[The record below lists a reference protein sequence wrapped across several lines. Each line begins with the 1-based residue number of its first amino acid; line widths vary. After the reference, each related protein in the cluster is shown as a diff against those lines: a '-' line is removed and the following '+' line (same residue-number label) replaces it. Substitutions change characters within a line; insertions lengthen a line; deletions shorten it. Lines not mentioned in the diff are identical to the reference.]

1 MSRSIRGT
9 REQVMLF
16 LMKQPDD
23 KRIWDVSEYKEKRSR
38 SQNAYYWEL
47 AGKVATKSVKFG
59 ANVNQIHNRNL
70 RELGLLE
77 RINDELVCIYIPD
90 TDEAEKQALNAESY
104 HIKPTS
110 QTRVGKDGQVFR
122 CYVMLRGSHT
132 FNTAEMSSLVDLM
145 VQEAKAV
152 GVETMTPNEL
162 EHIRQLEAEAERKR
176 NVHK

>member
-1 MSRSIRGT
+1 MKVTKDTSEMI
-9 REQVMLF
+9 MF
-16 LMKQPDD
+16 LASQPRDI
-23 KRIWDVSEYKEKRSR
+23 KWDLTEHKEKRSR
-38 SQNAYYWEL
+38 SQNSYYWEL
-47 AGKVATKSVKFG
+47 AGKVSAKTIKFG
-59 ANVNQIHNRNL
+59 ANINEIHNRNL

-145 VQEAKAV
+145 VQEAKAI

-176 NVHK
+176 NVH

>member
-23 KRIWDVSEYKEKRSR
+23 KRLWDVSEYKEKRSR
-38 SQNAYYWEL
+38 SQNSYYWEL

-59 ANVNQIHNRNL
+59 ANVNEIHNRNL

-77 RINDELVCIYIPD
+77 RINNELVCIYIPD

-145 VQEAKAV
+145 VQEAKAI
-152 GVETMTPNEL
+152 GVETMTPDEL